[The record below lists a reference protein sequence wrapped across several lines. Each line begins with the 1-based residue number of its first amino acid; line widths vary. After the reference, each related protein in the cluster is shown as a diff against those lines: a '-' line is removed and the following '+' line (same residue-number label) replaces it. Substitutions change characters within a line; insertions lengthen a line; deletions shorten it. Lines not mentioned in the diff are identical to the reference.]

1 MAHVV
6 RTVLVVVTFDV
17 HRSLVAESGAL
28 RVVVL
33 EVRSLLV
40 VVRVAAS
47 VVRVRRVVPLMGEKD
62 GKRERARLML
72 EIVCRRRDKLF
83 AKRPNPFYLDKLAH
97 GNFGR

>member
-47 VVRVRRVVPLMGEKD
+47 VVRVRRVVPLMEEKD
-62 GKRERARLML
+62 GKRE
-72 EIVCRRRDKLF
+72 
-83 AKRPNPFYLDKLAH
+83 
-97 GNFGR
+97 